1 MDSFCHSCTAHLN
14 VPEFKG
20 ESDIYCKY
28 CTDESGN
35 LKPREVIKV
44 GIAEWFKNWQEGL
57 SDDVAMTRAGHFMK
71 AMPAWA
77 DD

>member
-1 MDSFCHSCTAHLN
+1 MSAFCHSCTAPLD

-20 ESDIYCKY
+20 VSDIYCKY
-28 CTDESGN
+28 CSDDNGN
-35 LKPREVIKV
+35 LKPREEIKR
-44 GIAEWFKNWQEGL
+44 GIVEWFKGWQGDISEE
-57 SDDVAMTRAGHFMK
+57 VAMKRADYFMR